1 MLNPTRLTL
10 ILGSIVLAL
19 GGYILLVDIPKTR
32 EFKKQ
37 ETQEKQLLPFDD
49 REVTEITWESRTETI
64 HLSRDDRYRWEVME
78 PLRTHGDSR
87 EVRRILRALTIG
99 KIKRTIEDGKENLSQ
114 YGLDPP
120 YLTLTLKTPTTT
132 HQISL
137 GDPGPFAPSLYVKT
151 KTDDQVVL
159 TTLDVATFAKRTLT
173 SFRLKDLLLF
183 DRENVLQLQITR
195 NQNPVVL
202 TRVAGA
208 HSLTPNWKMA
218 QPMVGAADKTVVGTL
233 LMDLS
238 DLSATGFV
246 DDPEEQRQILQQTPA
261 KQAEVRLT
269 VGRRTHQAQL
279 YQYADPDKA
288 YARTSEKGPLYEIKP
303 SILTLVTQPVF
314 YFQNKRFFGMEL
326 KELAMVEIHT
336 PEEHYVLVK
345 QHDQWRLNSDP
356 SAELNQEL
364 VILFLSRV
372 VDLPAEI
379 YLPDTIQASSDNG
392 LLPPNIT
399 IRGRDKNG
407 TERGRLE
414 LGKREKGL
422 VYAQGAQLAGVY
434 QARSNI
440 LNQIPSRAKL
450 IRKGSGI

>member
-1 MLNPTRLTL
+1 MLNPARLTV
-10 ILGSIVLAL
+10 ILGLIVLTL

-37 ETQEKQLLPFDD
+37 ETQEKALLPFDD
-49 REVTEITWESRTETI
+49 RDVTAITWQSRTETI
-64 HLSRDDRYRWEVME
+64 YLTRDDRYRWEVME
-78 PLRTHGDSR
+78 PIRTHGDSR

-99 KIKRTIEDGKENLSQ
+99 KIKRTIEDGQETLSQ

-132 HQISL
+132 HQIAL
-137 GDPGPFAPSLYVKT
+137 GDPGPFAPSMYVQT
-151 KTDDQVVL
+151 KTDGQVVL

-173 SFRLKDLLLF
+173 SFRLKDIFLF
-183 DRENVLQLQITR
+183 DRENVLQLHITR
-195 NQNPVVL
+195 DRNPVVL
-202 TRVAGA
+202 TRIAGA
-208 HSLTPNWKMA
+208 HSLTPNWRMD
-218 QPMVGAADKTVVGTL
+218 QPVVGAADKTIVGTL

-246 DDPEEQRQILQQTPA
+246 DDPDKQRQILQQTPQRRA
-261 KQAEVRLT
+261 DVQLT
-269 VGRRTHQAQL
+269 VGRRTHRAQL

-288 YARTSEKGPLYEIKP
+288 YAKTKDNGPLYEISP
-303 SILTLVTQPVF
+303 SILALLTQPVF

-326 KELAMVEIHT
+326 QELAMVEIHT
-336 PEEHYVLVK
+336 PEEHYMLVK
-345 QHDQWRLNSDP
+345 QHDQWRLNSAP

-364 VILFLSRV
+364 VILFLSRI

-379 YLPDTIQASSDNG
+379 YLQDTVQASVENG
-392 LLPPNIT
+392 LAPPRIT
-399 IRGRDKNG
+399 ITGMDKNG
-407 TERGRLE
+407 KERGRLV

-440 LNQIPSRAKL
+440 LNQIPSMAKL
-450 IRKGSGI
+450 LRKNS